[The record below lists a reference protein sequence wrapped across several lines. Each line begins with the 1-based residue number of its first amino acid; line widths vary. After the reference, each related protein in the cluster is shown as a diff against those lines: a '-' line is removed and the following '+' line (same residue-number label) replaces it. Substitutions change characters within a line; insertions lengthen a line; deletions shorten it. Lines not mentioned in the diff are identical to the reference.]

1 MLNKLSREVLI
12 ELIYQ
17 FLLNPKIKFP
27 EEIVNLVE
35 ISLNKEGN
43 KFKDSSK
50 LDLDSLNLLLNQFNT
65 DLVFQLEIKLQEFLK
80 DYTKTPSLIKS
91 VLIAFIIEKEKLKI
105 ENLKTLLNKY
115 IKYCNKY
122 CFVEEAN
129 LVHATLS
136 KYVSQK

>member
-35 ISLNKEGN
+35 ISLNKEDN